1 MTGTA
6 QTSAEE
12 FDKVYKLQVITIP
25 TNKPVM
31 RENLPDVIYK
41 TADAKLRAVAKDIKE
56 RQTKGQP
63 VLIGTI
69 SIEKN
74 ETLSAYLNREG
85 VRHEILNAKNN
96 EREGAIIAQAG
107 KTGTV
112 TVATNMAGRGVDI
125 ILGGN
130 PPNIIESEKVKDLGG
145 LHVIGTERH
154 DARRIDNQLRGRS
167 GRQGDPGSSQ
177 FFLSLEDDLMRIF
190 GGDRIKSLMETLD
203 VPEDMPIESGLVSK
217 AVSQAQSRVEGFNFD
232 ARKHLL
238 EYDDI
243 LNKQRLTIYEK
254 RQKML
259 EENTAP
265 QVLSMLDLLWMNH
278 LESMEALRESV
289 RLRAYGQHEPLVE
302 YRREGSLMFKQLLA
316 EFEKWIKEHE
326 ALNMKPETLSMK
338 QEALNTKHNH
348 MFQASSS
355 KFQDKKVG
363 RNDPCSCGSGKKF
376 KKCHGT

>member
-1 MTGTA
+1 MA
-6 QTSAEE
+6 
-12 FDKVYKLQVITIP
+12 KV
-25 TNKPVM
+25 
-31 RENLPDVIYK
+31 
-41 TADAKLRAVAKDIKE
+41 IKE
-56 RQTKGQP
+56 RQKNGQP

-74 ETLSAYLNREG
+74 ELLSAYLNREG

-107 KTGTV
+107 KAGGV

-130 PPNIIESEKVKDLGG
+130 PPDILESEKVKGLNG

-243 LNKQRLTIYEK
+243 LNKQRLVIYEK

-259 EENTAP
+259 EENTPP

-278 LESMEALRESV
+278 LENMEALRESV

-302 YRREGSLMFKQLLA
+302 YRRESHLLFQQLLK
-316 EFEKWIKEHE
+316 EFEEWMEGNKEKLKQISNSQLPISNE
-326 ALNMKPETLSMK
+326 KRNNQIQKPIGNLKLDIRNS
-338 QEALNTKHNH
+338 AN
-348 MFQASSS
+348 
-355 KFQDKKVG
+355 KKVG
-363 RNDPCSCGSGKKF
+363 RNDPCPCGSGKKY
-376 KKCHGT
+376 KKCHGK